1 MRHAKAH
8 LDPEEEL
15 RQRLAAASSEK
26 SVERLREDLRKHLS
40 RKPHPDLPPGAGAF
54 DSGHT
59 DTAERAEEIL
69 RETGFGQDRD

>member
-1 MRHAKAH
+1 MRHAKVH
-8 LDPEEEL
+8 LDPEREL
-15 RQRLAAASSEK
+15 LLLEAARSEK
-26 SVERLREDLRKHLS
+26 SEERLREDLRKYLS
-40 RKPHPDLPPGAGAF
+40 RTPQPGLPPGAGAF